1 MGLNCRPGH
10 KYSSPLLGLESALA
24 RQDHGKLLQMSNNQV
39 SFGLMAGMCNG
50 VKIMICKL
58 WKKTGEVEGINPSTR
73 AKRVSSQ

>member
-10 KYSSPLLGLESALA
+10 KCSSTLLGLESALA

-39 SFGLMAGMCNG
+39 PFGLMAGVCKE

-58 WKKTGEVEGINPSTR
+58 WEKTGEVEGDKPKYQR
-73 AKRVSSQ
+73 ERVSSQ